1 MPIDIWAEPSVK
13 EFGKIIDIRFELIP
27 FTNDDG
33 EEQEQEKII
42 VEIENLGQK
51 LDWNRTVR
59 FTRASANNPN
69 SKWARWKAHMNEIGH
84 PIRNQDD
91 LIGHCFQ
98 FNIITLDPDRGQY
111 ASPNYPKPVVHF
123 ESEADCIAAAGS
135 AGSETGTDVADN
147 SANPA
152 YERLMEIADGKT
164 FNQILTA
171 VLSDEELKGNGEF
184 VSALATN
191 RGPLN
196 ELVAAGSLILD
207 GEEYKVSQ

>member
-1 MPIDIWAEPSVK
+1 MPVDIWAEPSVK
-13 EFGKIIDIRFELIP
+13 EFGKIIDVRFETLP

-42 VEIENLGQK
+42 VEIENLGQE

-69 SKWARWKAHMNEIGH
+69 SKWAKWKAHMNEIGH
-84 PIRNQDD
+84 PIKNQDD

-98 FNIITLDPDRGQY
+98 FNIITLDPEKGQF
-111 ASPNYPKPVVHF
+111 ASQNYPKPVVHF
-123 ESEADCIAAAGS
+123 ESEADCIAAAGI
-135 AGSETGTDVADN
+135 AGSGTEATVVGGVD
-147 SANPA
+147 PA
-152 YERLMEIADGKT
+152 YERLIEIADGKT
-164 FNQILTA
+164 FTQILTA

-191 RGPLN
+191 KGPLN
-196 ELVAAGSLILD
+196 ELVEAGSLILD
-207 GEEYKVSQ
+207 GEKYKANQ